1 MNLTRLQPKISR
13 MELNTALK
21 EGKTIDDIPTS
32 TPKATTPGG
41 PGSQWRMMKLRRVYE
56 SAEEEHRPV
65 EEVAL
70 ERFGSL
76 AMFEEAQ
83 EERRILD
90 ERTDR
95 RASKGPP
102 SSARGRGKEPE
113 FERRYMFTDV
123 DASGAS
129 SRSSTFRRPDVGD
142 SAPGTPSPGSRPPR
156 ARYDSMRLNNQGGG
170 GGSALAQS
178 HTPVPSVMTP
188 THAIPAKRRRALS
201 PSSLNKLQAKV
212 LRAKLMN
219 SADAAT
225 LEKEYEAELAAAN
238 GDGADGDTQIE
249 VLPTLDAQGRL
260 YDVGQGK
267 DDGAPPPPGNRKKKE
282 KVRKVLQ
289 WVSAIYL
296 RHRRWSKLETP
307 RPATSS
313 ESTQTTTKSHSAR
326 CYDKNASEQV
336 QQTRRISTQS
346 WRAESLPT
354 PHSRYGSLHTR
365 LCGNF
370 THNLVGQPRLHGR
383 QRRETRAEEDAI
395 GRYEAAVRYQWS
407 ATYPHTPLVIH
418 ERTQITNAHRRLW
431 QRVHSAMAKTIR
443 CRRLR

>member
-1 MNLTRLQPKISR
+1 

-21 EGKTIDDIPTS
+21 EGRTIDHIPAT
-32 TPKATTPGG
+32 TPKATNPGG

-76 AMFEEAQ
+76 AMFHDAQ

-90 ERTDR
+90 DRADR
-95 RASKGPP
+95 RASRGPS

-142 SAPGTPSPGSRPPR
+142 SAPSTPSPGTRPSR
-156 ARYDSMRLNNQGGG
+156 ARYDSMRINNQGA
-170 GGSALAQS
+170 GSALAQS

-188 THAIPAKRRRALS
+188 TRAIPAKRRRALS

-219 SADAAT
+219 SADAAA

-238 GDGADGDTQIE
+238 GDGADGETQVE

-282 KVRKVLQ
+282 KVSRLFCFIQ
-289 WVSAIYL
+289 CSSFMG
-296 RHRRWSKLETP
+296 RR
-307 RPATSS
+307 R
-313 ESTQTTTKSHSAR
+313 
-326 CYDKNASEQV
+326 
-336 QQTRRISTQS
+336 
-346 WRAESLPT
+346 
-354 PHSRYGSLHTR
+354 
-365 LCGNF
+365 
-370 THNLVGQPRLHGR
+370 
-383 QRRETRAEEDAI
+383 
-395 GRYEAAVRYQWS
+395 
-407 ATYPHTPLVIH
+407 
-418 ERTQITNAHRRLW
+418 
-431 QRVHSAMAKTIR
+431 
-443 CRRLR
+443 